1 MERSSARAR
10 IGPASIAVSSNGLSG
25 PVWGVLKSP
34 NPALLV
40 AFESCSDAKI
50 STSGMTAREYPL
62 GNRRHGRR
70 LDVAVVVF
78 LIIGCLFLA
87 GRASLRAVGLVG
99 ESRPEI
105 TVLDVK
111 VGEPVDITVE
121 TPKSALIGF
130 YAPEEHGAWL
140 GSDTGYFRLKVGD
153 STDFRSVNLFLMP
166 SAAGAASTRDVT
178 VTVFGEDMTVELAVG
193 SPQWVAFD
201 ARGSDEIEVAIRCTP
216 AVSPGGR
223 DNRAVCVLL
232 SAVAVVK

>member
-1 MERSSARAR
+1 
-10 IGPASIAVSSNGLSG
+10 
-25 PVWGVLKSP
+25 
-34 NPALLV
+34 
-40 AFESCSDAKI
+40 
-50 STSGMTAREYPL
+50 MTAREYPL
-62 GNRRHGRR
+62 GNRR

-78 LIIGCLFLA
+78 LVVGCFFVA
-87 GRASLRAVGLVG
+87 GSASLRAVGLVG

-111 VGEPVDITVE
+111 VGEPVDITGE
-121 TPKSALIGF
+121 TPKSALVGF

-153 STDFRSVNLFLMP
+153 STDFRSVNLFLLA

-178 VTVFGEDMTVELAVG
+178 VTVFGEDMTVKLAVG

-201 ARGSDEIEVAIRCTP
+201 ARGSDEIEVAIQCTP